1 MAMTI
6 GCTIREAQQRIST
19 KEFDV
24 WIRYRQKFG
33 PMNPV
38 RRYDVGPAMIAS
50 MIARTHGQRVSALD
64 LIQYGKEPEIEEEVD
79 EDGFIAALAGKAKH
93 GR

>member
-1 MAMTI
+1 MATTI
-6 GCTIREAQQRIST
+6 GCTILEAQQRISI
-19 KEFDV
+19 KEFEV
-24 WIRYRQKFG
+24 WIKYRQKYG

-38 RRYDVGPAMIAS
+38 RRYDVGPAVVAS
-50 MIARTHGQRVSALD
+50 MVARANGQRISALD

-79 EDGFIAALAGKAKH
+79 EGAFIAALSGKAKY